1 MVIARALI
9 NNPKIIIADQPENYL
24 DEVTKKKLFF
34 LLESLN
40 KLGATIIMTS
50 NNHKLLNL
58 THKTINLGD
67 NK

>member
-1 MVIARALI
+1 MMLQR
-9 NNPKIIIADQPENYL
+9 KII
-24 DEVTKKKLFF
+24 F

-50 NNHKLLNL
+50 NNHKLLTL